1 MNTALD
7 PPARPSPHLPMGPA
21 RCWRPRGDGGTE
33 GPRDGQRADSER
45 EGGRR
50 GRPGFKAA
58 LRGPRPGRS
67 RRRPQPRRCG
77 RGAGRLREGI
87 RPRPGA
93 ARRGSEVEAV
103 LCLLPGLSGRGFGDF
118 VYLLRASLLLIL
130 FCRVLGWVRK
140 AAQCRGLN
148 ALRNSKISVGG
159 AKREIPPAGS
169 MEPFDACCC
178 YTTRLYAIALLA
190 SCSTHLMITWLLLG
204 RLVSSRVTMR
214 STCSLHLIQTYR
226 RLL

>member
-1 MNTALD
+1 MGLALDLSGIPRWSCWAPCIGYPTLVSSGHPTLSTRLWFCEASQVGNSGSSPAWRTDRTDGFSRAPQTTEQLNPWQTPSEKKQTLHNSGMNTALD

-77 RGAGRLREGI
+77 RGAGRLRQGI

-118 VYLLRASLLLIL
+118 VYLQQLR
-130 FCRVLGWVRK
+130 
-140 AAQCRGLN
+140 
-148 ALRNSKISVGG
+148 
-159 AKREIPPAGS
+159 
-169 MEPFDACCC
+169 CC
-178 YTTRLYAIALLA
+178 
-190 SCSTHLMITWLLLG
+190 
-204 RLVSSRVTMR
+204 
-214 STCSLHLIQTYR
+214 
-226 RLL
+226 